1 MPATATANVRKPRV
15 LQEFV
20 VVDLPADHP
29 ARQHQHEVPVPPG
42 VEEDESEKAAAT
54 KGKERIASL
63 ASSSS
68 SFLDETPPPPLRL
81 PDAAIERASEGL
93 QPGDKRGAYV
103 LRDVFGD
110 LLPWTVKEMFCRSS
124 SSK

>member
-1 MPATATANVRKPRV
+1 M
-15 LQEFV
+15 
-20 VVDLPADHP
+20 VDLPADHP

-42 VEEDESEKAAAT
+42 VEEDEAEKAAAANE
-54 KGKERIASL
+54 GKERIASL
-63 ASSSS
+63 ASSS
-68 SFLDETPPPPLRL
+68 FLAETPPPPLRL

-93 QPGDKRGAYV
+93 HGGDKRGAYV

-110 LLPWTVKEMFCRSS
+110 PLPWTPKEMFRRSS